1 MGKLNFFGPIIAL
14 IVNVKIVHMQ
24 VNPMKRLSGYLA
36 IFKLLLGIYWLVIR
50 QWLYLGYRRLFYRS
64 GRRAMPVS

>member
-1 MGKLNFFGPIIAL
+1 
-14 IVNVKIVHMQ
+14 MQ
-24 VNPMKRLSGYLA
+24 VNPMKRFSGYLA